1 MKRVNK
7 PLRESGGRAETTAKR
22 CAKIGSK
29 RTFIHR
35 SADSSR
41 LEGGGV
47 SGGRA
52 GRKKVGKGREQKGE
66 EEEKG
71 QIRVVVVSVAAD

>member
-1 MKRVNK
+1 MNE

-22 CAKIGSK
+22 CAKISSK

-35 SADSSR
+35 SAESSR
-41 LEGGGV
+41 LEGGGA

-52 GRKKVGKGREQKGE
+52 GRKKVGKGREEKGE

-71 QIRVVVVSVAAD
+71 QLRVVVVIVAAG